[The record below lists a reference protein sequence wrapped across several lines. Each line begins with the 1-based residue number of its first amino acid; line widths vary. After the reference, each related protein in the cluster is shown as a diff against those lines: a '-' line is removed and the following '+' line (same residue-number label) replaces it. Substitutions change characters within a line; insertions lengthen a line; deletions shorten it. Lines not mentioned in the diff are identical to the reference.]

1 MESEGIRLYG
11 ISDPF
16 HLYHGAF
23 LSQAEQNQDRAPLSK
38 HKAME
43 PASPC
48 MAHRPHGALGRA
60 SLARCVAGDTMEPV
74 GRMAQCC
81 RKDPT
86 WEAKALRSC
95 EPSSSGAGTE
105 RAE

>member
-16 HLYHGAF
+16 HLYHSAF

-43 PASPC
+43 PVSPC
-48 MAHRPHGALGRA
+48 MAHRPHGASEGKPGPLRGWGYDGA
-60 SLARCVAGDTMEPV
+60 SGQDGPV
-74 GRMAQCC
+74 LPQRPC
-81 RKDPT
+81 
-86 WEAKALRSC
+86 
-95 EPSSSGAGTE
+95 SGGQSPE
-105 RAE
+105 KL